1 MSLSYNQSSVIGGP
15 LSKTVLDQLKA
26 RKSVISNPVGRPDVD
41 LMYLNSTTGW
51 VKMTSSIDAKDS
63 ETQQAG
69 RYILVGGAAYQ
80 EGAKT
85 KIKQGFYPEGG
96 DISGY
101 TVSDLTGFTPQPGI
115 TAFKVRSK
123 NTFGTLREATVEFT
137 VHSIEEFG
145 ILEQLFLRPG
155 YTVLLEWGHSLYLN
169 QEGQFQNTIKTFDTQ
184 RYLKSMNFNEIDREI
199 INLKNKSFGN
209 YDGIYGFIKNFSWS
223 FNGYSYLCSVD
234 IISKGELIES
244 VALSIAPSYDLDVE
258 AVDELITGQ
267 STNAKEKTTDLHKF
281 LYAIKNAGSK
291 NYYDEEK
298 PTITTSVNITGTV
311 LNVFS
316 NFGSSIPIVPAIDV
330 QQAVE
335 KEDVEKSIADDEIE
349 KYLEDTM
356 PTLYAAVKEELEN
369 QKLTVASQIIRFQ
382 VSNGDLNA
390 DYQWSRQITL
400 RMLLILINKIFF
412 INTGK
417 DLNLVKFFT
426 GNRADEKKP
435 VINNF
440 LTFTPHIGLN
450 PTVCVLGKSRN
461 PQTDLYY
468 PISTQPNL
476 SDTEQKDILNIF
488 ISSDHILEIA
498 DKMLTTPSVSQATV
512 LELVQQVLTG
522 VESNLGDINEFD
534 LHHDDE
540 VGTYYVVDRKVVPGD
555 DNFNQFGVESFIDL
569 IGLNSEIENLQIAS
583 KLSSNIASMIALAA
597 QDSALPGGSSDV
609 LSMQRWNEGLID
621 RHLKSKNVGDKLITN
636 TDNQN
641 TTSPTISYGDRDKFR
656 RYVRSLDNQ
665 NVHYLRFNTSDLN
678 GYKPIH
684 TQLMREYS
692 LYFSRRET
700 TNPHGLIPFELSFT
714 MKGIGGIK
722 IGQAFKIPDQF
733 LPKRYKGNVAFIVTG
748 VEHSISSNRWVT
760 NIKSQ
765 MIVTPSYTT
774 VSPELEKSPIFQEQ
788 ALYDLTY
795 SSPLN
800 RALNTRSDSQG
811 GGDFTASR
819 GGRLHLAWDLVANPF
834 EAVKSP
840 IRGKI
845 YKIEFWS
852 KPKNSDKWLAGI
864 RIKGIGDYT
873 GQIWRIGY
881 VEIDPTLTPGKVV
894 NAGQY
899 IGTVQEMS
907 KEYGEGMTNH
917 IHIDIKTSINRTF
930 AGIDPKTLPYV

>member
-15 LSKTVLDQLKA
+15 LSKTVLNQLKA
-26 RKSVISNPVGRPDVD
+26 RKSVISNPVDRPDVD

-51 VKMTSSIDAKDS
+51 VKMTSSIDAKES

-69 RYILVGGAAYQ
+69 RYILLGGAAYQ
-80 EGAKT
+80 EGDKT

-115 TAFKVRSK
+115 TAFRVRSK

-137 VHSIEEFG
+137 VHSIEEFNV
-145 ILEQLFLRPG
+145 LEQLFLRPG

-169 QEGQFQNTIKTFDTQ
+169 QEGQFQNVIKTFDTQ
-184 RYLKSMNFNEIDREI
+184 RYLKSMTFEQIDREI

-209 YDGIYGFIKNFSWS
+209 YDGIFGFIKNFSWS

-244 VALSIAPSYDLDVE
+244 IALSIAPSYDLDVE
-258 AVDELITGQ
+258 LADNIKEG
-267 STNAKEKTTDLHKF
+267 TNAKEKTTDLHKF

-298 PTITTSVNITGTV
+298 PTIKTSVNVSGTI

-316 NFGSSIPIVPAIDV
+316 NYGSAIPIVPAIDV
-330 QQAVE
+330 QQTFE
-335 KEDVEKSIADDEIE
+335 KEDIEKNIADDELE
-349 KYLEDTM
+349 KYIEDKL
-356 PTLYAAVKEELEN
+356 PTLYAAVKEELEK
-369 QKLTVASQIIRFQ
+369 QGLTVASQVIRFQ
-382 VSNGDLNA
+382 ISNGDLTA

-412 INTGK
+412 VNTGK

-426 GNRADEKKP
+426 GNNVGEKNP
-435 VINNF
+435 IINNF
-440 LTFTPHIGLN
+440 LTFTPHIGLD
-450 PTVCVLGKSRN
+450 PAICVLGKGRT
-461 PQTDLYY
+461 PQTNLYY
-468 PISTQPNL
+468 PVSTQPNL
-476 SDTEQKDILNIF
+476 SEIDQKDILNIF
-488 ISSDHILEIA
+488 ISSDYILEIA
-498 DKMLTTPSVSQATV
+498 DKMIKGPSISQATV

-522 VESNLGDINEFD
+522 IESNLGEINEFD

-540 VGTYYVVDRKVVPGD
+540 IGTYYVVDRKVVPGN
-555 DNFNQFGVESFIDL
+555 DNFNQFEVESFIDL
-569 IGLNSEIENLQIAS
+569 IGLNSEVENLQITS
-583 KLSSNIASMIALAA
+583 KLSSNIASMIAIAA

-609 LSMQRWNEGLID
+609 LSMQRWNEGLVD
-621 RHLKSKNVGDKLITN
+621 RHLRSKNIGNKLIVDTEKQ
-636 TDNQN
+636 DS
-641 TTSPTISYGDRDKFR
+641 TSPTISYGDRDKFV

-665 NVHYLRFNTSDLN
+665 NGYYIRYNTNDLY

-692 LYFSRRET
+692 LYYSQREA

-722 IGQAFKIPDQF
+722 IGQSFKIPDQF

-748 VEHSISSNRWVT
+748 VEHTISSNRWVT
-760 NIKSQ
+760 DIKSQ
-765 MIVTPSYTT
+765 MIVTPNYTV
-774 VSPELEKSPIFQEQ
+774 VSGELDNSPIIQEQ
-788 ALYDLTY
+788 ELYDLTY

-800 RALNTRSDSQG
+800 RSLTTRSDSQG

-864 RIKGIGDYT
+864 RIKGTGDYT

-894 NAGQY
+894 NPGQY
-899 IGTVQEMS
+899 IGTVQEMA
-907 KEYGEGMTNH
+907 KEYGDGMTNH
-917 IHIDIKTSINRTF
+917 IHIDIKTSVNRVF
-930 AGIDPKTLPYV
+930 AGIDPKTLTYV